1 MTISKILI
9 IANASRQASLL
20 ILDAFQ
26 IIQKHQPSVR
36 AIFLSCLSELFKKN
50 LGPNTLNY
58 LVKEQE
64 ESLERVRNYFTRMEI
79 PYSFK
84 VITASPWETILNE
97 AEKGDQDLII
107 LQGEFLKI
115 WRQDTLD
122 YGLCSHA
129 IYRLSCPILLIN
141 QTEEASLSH
150 LFNSEGS

>member
-1 MTISKILI
+1 MISKILV
-9 IANASRQASLL
+9 IANASRQASVL

-26 IIQKHQPSVR
+26 IIQEHQPSVR

-58 LVKEQE
+58 LMKEE
-64 ESLERVRNYFTRMEI
+64 KESLERVRNYFTRMDI

-84 VITASPWETILNE
+84 VITASPWEIILNE
-97 AEKGDQDLII
+97 IEKGDQDMII

-115 WRQDTLD
+115 LREDTLN

-129 IYRLSCPILLIN
+129 IYKLNCPILLIN

-150 LFNSEGS
+150 LLNSGGS

>member
-1 MTISKILI
+1 
-9 IANASRQASLL
+9 
-20 ILDAFQ
+20 
-26 IIQKHQPSVR
+26 
-36 AIFLSCLSELFKKN
+36 
-50 LGPNTLNY
+50 
-58 LVKEQE
+58 VKEQE